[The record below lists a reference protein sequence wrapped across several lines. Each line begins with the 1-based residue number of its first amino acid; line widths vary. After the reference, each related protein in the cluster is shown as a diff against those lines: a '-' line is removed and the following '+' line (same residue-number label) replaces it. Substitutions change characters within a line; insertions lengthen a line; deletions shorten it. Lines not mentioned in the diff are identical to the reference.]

1 MFEVVEATL
10 AGVAVVC
17 LAGCSAGASKGP
29 VASAGVDTQ
38 TAAKPASAAHTEC
51 DEYVRLVSHCI
62 ENKMPEGE
70 RAGARQTLDMSRA
83 AFAGNGP
90 IKYMPAMDLQ
100 SYCTDLI
107 REKIEGDEYG
117 CYTEEAKKRGIQT
130 VCSVMT
136 KSELSDILGAP
147 IEEGVQ
153 DGSTCRYAFT
163 GPAAR
168 EPFKIAL
175 YQDGR
180 NQLSASRA
188 AQKWMNSVSKGL
200 PLGADDF
207 VDGTRVDG
215 LGDDAFMT
223 SIGAHWPR
231 LVARQ
236 DNVAVELFGG
246 SGDQLIAIARKAL
259 PRIYAESRRRHA
271 ADNEP
276 AGNDKR

>member
-1 MFEVVEATL
+1 MFEVIETTL
-10 AGVAVVC
+10 IGVAVVC
-17 LAGCSAGASKGP
+17 FVGCSAGASKGP
-29 VASAGVDTQ
+29 VSSAGAGTQ
-38 TAAKPASAAHTEC
+38 AAAKPTSAHTEC
-51 DEYVRLVSHCI
+51 DEFVRLVNQCI
-62 ENKMPEGE
+62 ETKMPEGE
-70 RAGARQTLDMSRA
+70 RAGARQVLEMSRK

-90 IKYMPAMDLQ
+90 ITSMPGMNLQ

-117 CYTEEAKKRGIQT
+117 CYTEEAKKRGVQT
-130 VCSVMT
+130 ACSVMT
-136 KSELSDILGAP
+136 KSELSEILRAP

-153 DGSTCRYAFT
+153 DGSTCRYAFA

-175 YQDGR
+175 YQNGR

-207 VDGTRVDG
+207 VGGTSVED
-215 LGDDAFMT
+215 LGDEAFIT

-236 DNVAVELFGG
+236 EDVAVELFGG
-246 SGDQLIAIARKAL
+246 SGEQLIAIARKAL
-259 PRIYAESRRRHA
+259 PRVHAESRRRHA
-271 ADNEP
+271 ADNTR
-276 AGNDKR
+276 AADDKR